1 MAQET
6 RQIVV
11 RPTRSAETPASIDY
25 TQPEP
30 MTAKAMADADA
41 DADAVIM
48 SVSSDR
54 SVAQLAVLLPSVAAA
69 AVALTERS
77 AKAR

>member
-1 MAQET
+1 
-6 RQIVV
+6 
-11 RPTRSAETPASIDY
+11 
-25 TQPEP
+25 
-30 MTAKAMADADA
+30 MADADA

-54 SVAQLAVLLPSVAAA
+54 SVAQLAVLLLSVAGT